1 MTSRNRDKLTISR
14 KQLESNCILPLH
26 LLSSNLYLHIKLMP
40 RSREIDSW
48 RDPDELL
55 LNRTGYI
62 VGGLNR
68 DFVVSPFLGGMG
80 WKDILRNQVSEM

>member
-1 MTSRNRDKLTISR
+1 
-14 KQLESNCILPLH
+14 
-26 LLSSNLYLHIKLMP
+26 MP

-68 DFVVSPFLGGMG
+68 DFCGKSFFGGDG
-80 WKDILRNQVSEM
+80 LEGYFKKSSE

>member
-1 MTSRNRDKLTISR
+1 
-14 KQLESNCILPLH
+14 
-26 LLSSNLYLHIKLMP
+26 MP

-68 DFVVSPFLGGMG
+68 DFVVSPFLGGDG
-80 WKDILRNQVSEM
+80 LEGYFKKSSE

>member
-1 MTSRNRDKLTISR
+1 
-14 KQLESNCILPLH
+14 
-26 LLSSNLYLHIKLMP
+26 MP

-68 DFVVSPFLGGMG
+68 DFVVSPFLGGDG
-80 WKDILRNQVSEM
+80 LEGYFKKSSERDVMSKHAAAWLTEVNEDMEGKLPNR

>member
-1 MTSRNRDKLTISR
+1 MT
-14 KQLESNCILPLH
+14 
-26 LLSSNLYLHIKLMP
+26 

-62 VGGLNR
+62 VGGLNH
-68 DFVVSPFLGGMG
+68 DFVVSPFLGGG
-80 WKDILRNQVSEM
+80 YFKKSSERDVMSKHAAAWLTEVNEDMEGKLPNR

>member
-1 MTSRNRDKLTISR
+1 
-14 KQLESNCILPLH
+14 
-26 LLSSNLYLHIKLMP
+26 MP

-68 DFVVSPFLGGMG
+68 DFVVSPFLGGGMG

>member
-1 MTSRNRDKLTISR
+1 
-14 KQLESNCILPLH
+14 
-26 LLSSNLYLHIKLMP
+26 MP

-68 DFVVSPFLGGMG
+68 DFVVSPFWGGMG